1 MKKHY
6 GLCLWRINVEINEL
20 DFVTQMDMELS
31 KTSFPYFFQ
40 NVLGLM
46 YPEYMHEWLESMQT
60 TDRTVIICSRDHGKS
75 VFMHSWVVW
84 NLIFQEPP
92 FQMLYISSN
101 QKQTLVHMREID
113 RYFNLPALKPYK
125 PSRGWA
131 IGNIQL
137 TNGNAILER
146 SVGSQ
151 IRGLHPQ
158 EIIIDDPLKEFS
170 LVGIEKV
177 TDWFFGDM
185 IPTLHHTSKL
195 RMIGTPFTYTDI
207 FAQLE
212 DNEAYTV
219 TKYPCLNALNEPL
232 WIERWDY
239 DALMR
244 RKKEIGSLKF
254 TREYL
259 CVPISTG
266 TALFNPQFIDKC
278 KNKDYVLKL
287 GHRKHKGY
295 KYYVGVDP
303 AISTDGD
310 YNVITVLEVDEHMN
324 KTVVH
329 VDRAKNVEFRENIDK
344 IRLIGKIFEPEE
356 ILYETNTFA
365 KAFTQELRNIS
376 DLNVT
381 DFNTTRKRKQEIILN
396 LQMNIENGKINF
408 PYGDNTSKR
417 LTNLLVEELSM
428 FSITHSG
435 KFEGVGAHDDLVMS
449 LALANAATQN
459 SQDVFMLLDDMGL
472 FDSPTPTNN
481 SLGGML
487 GLNF

>member
-1 MKKHY
+1 
-6 GLCLWRINVEINEL
+6 
-20 DFVTQMDMELS
+20 MDMEIS

-40 NVLGLM
+40 NVLGMM
-46 YPEYMHEWLESMQT
+46 YPEYMQEWLELMQS

-84 NLIFQEPP
+84 NLVFQEPP

-113 RYFNLPALKPYK
+113 RMFNHPALKK
-125 PSRGWA
+125 FRPSRGWA

-146 SVGSQ
+146 SIGSQ

-170 LVGIEKV
+170 MSGIQKV

-185 IPTLHHTSKL
+185 IPTLHHTAQL

-207 FAQLE
+207 FSQLE
-212 DNEAYTV
+212 ENEAYTV
-219 TKYPCLNALNEPL
+219 SRYPCLNSLNEPL
-232 WIERWDY
+232 WPERWDY
-239 DALMR
+239 QALLQ
-244 RKKEIGSLKF
+244 RKAEIGSLKF

-266 TALFNPQFIDKC
+266 TALFNPEYVALC
-278 KNKDYVLKL
+278 KNKEYVLKL

-310 YNVITVLEVDEHMN
+310 YNVITVLEVDEHLN

-329 VDRAKNVEFRENIDK
+329 IDRAKNIEFRENIDK

-356 ILYETNTFA
+356 ILFETNTFA

-376 DLNVT
+376 DLNIR
-381 DFNTTRKRKQEIILN
+381 DFNTTRKKKQEIILN
-396 LQMNIENGKINF
+396 LQMNIENKKIIL
-408 PYGDNTSKR
+408 PYGNEASR
-417 LTNLLVEELSM
+417 RVTNMLIEELSM
-428 FSITHSG
+428 FSITDSG

-449 LALANAATQN
+449 LALANAATQVLG
-459 SQDVFMLLDDMGL
+459 QTFVLLDDMGI
-472 FDSPTPTNN
+472 FDEPTPTRNPISN
-481 SLGGML
+481 GIV
-487 GLNF
+487 GLNW

>member
-1 MKKHY
+1 ME
-6 GLCLWRINVEINEL
+6 VEQL
-20 DFVTQMDMELS
+20 DFVSNMDMELS

-40 NVLGLM
+40 NVLGLK
-46 YPEYMHEWLESMQT
+46 YPEYMQEWFESMQS
-60 TDRTVIICSRDHGKS
+60 TDRTVIVCSRDHGKS

-113 RYFNLPALKPYK
+113 RIFNLPALKQFK

-170 LVGIEKV
+170 LSAIQKV

-185 IPTLHHTSKL
+185 IPTLHHTANL

-207 FAQLE
+207 FSQLE
-212 DNEAYTV
+212 ENDAYTV
-219 TKYPCLNALNEPL
+219 RKYPCLNAMNEPL
-232 WIERWDY
+232 WPERWNY
-239 DALMR
+239 EALMQ
-244 RKKEIGSLKF
+244 RKAEIGSLKF
-254 TREYL
+254 TREYM
-259 CVPISTG
+259 CIPVSTG
-266 TALFNPQFIDKC
+266 TALFDPDYIENC

-287 GHRKHKGY
+287 GNRIDKGY

-310 YNVITVLEVDEHMN
+310 YNVIIVLEVDDEKN
-324 KTVVH
+324 KTIVH

-344 IRLIGKIFEPEE
+344 IRLIGKIFQPE
-356 ILYETNTFA
+356 IVLYETNTFA
-365 KAFTQELRNIS
+365 KAFTQELRS
-376 DLNVT
+376 MTDLNIK
-381 DFNTTRKRKQEIILN
+381 DFNTTRKKKQEIILN
-396 LQMNIENGKINF
+396 LQMNIENGKLNF
-408 PYGDNTSKR
+408 PYGDNNSKR
-417 LTNLLVEELSM
+417 MTTTLIEELSM
-428 FSITHSG
+428 FTITDSG
-435 KFEGVGAHDDLVMS
+435 RFEGVGAHDDLVMG
-449 LALANAATQN
+449 LALANAATQTP
-459 SQDVFMLLDDMGL
+459 SESFLLLDDLGL
-472 FDSPTPTNN
+472 FEEPQIASNGVNPG
-481 SLGGML
+481 LM

>member
-1 MKKHY
+1 MA
-6 GLCLWRINVEINEL
+6 EINNL
-20 DFVTQMDMELS
+20 DFVSSMDMELS
-31 KTSFPYFFQ
+31 KNSFPYFFQ
-40 NVLGLM
+40 NVLGMM
-46 YPEYMHEWLESMQT
+46 YPEYMKEWLDSMDK

-84 NLIFQEPP
+84 NLVFQEPP
-92 FQMLYISSN
+92 YQMLYISSN

-113 RYFNLPALKPYK
+113 RYFNLPALKQFK

-170 LVGIEKV
+170 LAGIQRV

-212 DNEAYTV
+212 ENAAYTV

-232 WIERWDY
+232 WPERWAY
-239 DALMR
+239 DALMQ
-244 RKKEIGSLKF
+244 RKAEIGSLKF

-266 TALFNPQFIDKC
+266 TALLNPEFIEKC
-278 KNKDYVLKL
+278 KNREYVLKL
-287 GHRKHKGY
+287 GNRKDKGY
-295 KYYVGVDP
+295 RYYVGVDP

-310 YNVITVLEVDEHMN
+310 YNVITVLEVDDEQN
-324 KTVVH
+324 KAIVH
-329 VDRAKNVEFRENIDK
+329 VDRAKNIEFRENIEK
-344 IRLIGKIFEPEE
+344 IRLIGKVFEPEE
-356 ILYETNTFA
+356 ILFETNTFA
-365 KAFTQELRNIS
+365 KAFTQELKS
-376 DLNVT
+376 MTDLNIR
-381 DFNTTRKRKQEIILN
+381 DFNTTRKNKQEIILN
-396 LQMNIENGKINF
+396 LQMNIENQKIIM
-408 PYGDNTSKR
+408 PYGDNASRR
-417 LTNLLVEELSM
+417 LTGALVEELSM
-428 FSITHSG
+428 FSITASG

-449 LALANAATQN
+449 LALANAA
-459 SQDVFMLLDDMGL
+459 SQGTGNQFVLLDDL
-472 FDSPTPTNN
+472 DIFDEPTTTRRSVPGV
-481 SLGGML
+481 LGM
-487 GLNF
+487 NF

>member
-1 MKKHY
+1 ME
-6 GLCLWRINVEINEL
+6 VEQL
-20 DFVTQMDMELS
+20 DFVSNMDMELS
-31 KTSFPYFFQ
+31 RTSFPYFFQ
-40 NVLGLM
+40 NVLGNM
-46 YPEYMHEWLESMQT
+46 FPEYMQEWLETMQN
-60 TDRTVIICSRDHGKS
+60 TDRTVIVCSRDHGKS

-113 RYFNLPALKPYK
+113 RIFSIPSLKKFK

-170 LVGIEKV
+170 LSAIQKV

-185 IPTLHHTSKL
+185 IPTLHHTASL

-207 FAQLE
+207 FSQLE
-212 DNEAYTV
+212 ENSAYTV
-219 TKYPCLNALNEPL
+219 RKYPCLNSMNEPL
-232 WIERWDY
+232 WPARWGY
-239 DALMR
+239 DALMQ
-244 RKKEIGSLKF
+244 RKSEIGSLKF

-259 CVPISTG
+259 CIPVSTG
-266 TALFNPQFIDKC
+266 TALFDQEYVAKC

-287 GHRKHKGY
+287 GNRIDKGY

-310 YNVITVLEVDEHMN
+310 YNVIIVLEMDDEKN
-324 KTVVH
+324 KTIVH
-329 VDRAKNVEFRENIDK
+329 VDRAKNVEFRENIEK
-344 IRLIGKIFEPEE
+344 IRLIGKLFKPEVV
-356 ILYETNTFA
+356 LYETNTFA
-365 KAFTQELRNIS
+365 KAFTQELRS
-376 DLNVT
+376 MTDLNIK
-381 DFNTTRKRKQEIILN
+381 DFNTTRKKKQEIILN
-396 LQMNIENGKINF
+396 LQMNIENSKLNF
-408 PYGDNTSKR
+408 PYGDNNSKR
-417 LTNLLVEELSM
+417 MTTALIEELSM
-428 FSITHSG
+428 FTITESG
-435 KFEGVGAHDDLVMS
+435 RFEGVGAHDDLVMG
-449 LALANAATQN
+449 LALANAATQTP
-459 SQDVFMLLDDMGL
+459 SESFLLLDDLGIFDGPEMPSNGVNPGL
-472 FDSPTPTNN
+472 
-481 SLGGML
+481 L

>member
-1 MKKHY
+1 MN
-6 GLCLWRINVEINEL
+6 LEEL

-40 NVLGLM
+40 NVLGMM
-46 YPEYMHEWLESMQT
+46 YPEYMQEWLESMNT

-84 NLIFQEPP
+84 NLVFQEPP
-92 FQMLYISSN
+92 FQMIYISSN
-101 QKQTLVHMREID
+101 QKQTMVHMREID
-113 RYFNLPALKPYK
+113 RYFNLPALKQYK

-131 IGNIQL
+131 IGNITL

-170 LVGIEKV
+170 LVGIDRV

-207 FAQLE
+207 FSQLE
-212 DNEAYTV
+212 ENEAYDV
-219 TKYPCLNALNEPL
+219 KKYPCLNGLNEPL
-232 WIERWDY
+232 WPERWDY

-266 TALFNPQFIDKC
+266 TALFNPEFINKC

-287 GHRKHKGY
+287 GHRKDKGY

-324 KTVVH
+324 KTIVH

-408 PYGDNTSKR
+408 PYGDSTSKR
-417 LTNLLVEELSM
+417 LTNLLIEELSM

-472 FDSPTPTNN
+472 FNAPTTTNN

>member
-1 MKKHY
+1 M
-6 GLCLWRINVEINEL
+6 EIDEL
-20 DFVTQMDMELS
+20 DFISSMDMEIS

-40 NVLGLM
+40 NVLGM
-46 YPEYMHEWLESMQT
+46 MFPPYMQEWLESMET

-84 NLIFQEPP
+84 NLVFQEPP
-92 FQMLYISSN
+92 YQMLYISSN

-113 RYFNLPALKPYK
+113 RYFNHPALKKYK

-170 LVGIEKV
+170 LAGIQRV

-212 DNEAYTV
+212 ENSAYSV
-219 TKYPCLNALNEPL
+219 KKYPCLDSMNEPL
-232 WIERWDY
+232 WPERWDF
-239 DALMR
+239 DALMQ
-244 RKKEIGSLKF
+244 RKAEIGSLKF

-266 TALFNPQFIDKC
+266 TALFNPEFIAKC
-278 KNKDYVLKL
+278 KNKDYVLRL
-287 GHRKHKGY
+287 GHRKDKGY

-310 YNVITVLEVDEHMN
+310 YNVITVIEVDDEKN
-324 KTVVH
+324 KTIVH
-329 VDRAKNVEFRENIDK
+329 VDRAKNVDFRENIEK
-344 IRLIGKIFEPEE
+344 IRLIGRIFEPEE

-376 DLNVT
+376 DLNVR
-381 DFNTTRKRKQEIILN
+381 DFTTTRKKKQEIILS

-408 PYGDNTSKR
+408 PYGDNNSR
-417 LTNLLVEELSM
+417 NLTNALIEELSM

-435 KFEGVGAHDDLVMS
+435 RFEGVGAHDDLVMS
-449 LALANAATQN
+449 LALAVACATKT
-459 SQDVFMLLDDMGL
+459 QDVFMLLDDMGI
-472 FDSPTPTNN
+472 FDNPKPMNR
-481 SLGGML
+481 SLGGMM

>member
-1 MKKHY
+1 ME
-6 GLCLWRINVEINEL
+6 LDNL

-31 KTSFPYFFQ
+31 KSSFPYFFK
-40 NVLGLM
+40 NVLGMM
-46 YPEYMHEWLESMQT
+46 YPVYMQEWLETMHS

-113 RYFNLPALKPYK
+113 RYFNIPALKQFK

-170 LVGIEKV
+170 LVGIDKV

-207 FAQLE
+207 FSQLE

-232 WIERWDY
+232 WPERWDY

-266 TALFNPQFIDKC
+266 TALFNPEFINKC

-287 GHRKHKGY
+287 GHRKDKGY

-310 YNVITVLEVDEHMN
+310 YNVITVLEVDENMN
-324 KTVVH
+324 KTIVH
-329 VDRAKNVEFRENIDK
+329 VDRAKNVQFRENIDK
-344 IRLIGKIFEPEE
+344 VRLIGKIFEPEE

-408 PYGDNTSKR
+408 PYGDSTSKR
-417 LTNLLVEELSM
+417 LTNMLIEELSM

-472 FDSPTPTNN
+472 FNAPTTTNN

>member
-1 MKKHY
+1 MSME
-6 GLCLWRINVEINEL
+6 LENL
-20 DFVTQMDMELS
+20 DFVTKMDMELS
-31 KTSFPYFFQ
+31 KNSFPYFFQ
-40 NVLGLM
+40 NLLGKM
-46 YPEYMHEWLESMQT
+46 FPPYMQEWLDYMET
-60 TDRTVIICSRDHGKS
+60 TDRTVIVCSRDHGKS

-84 NLIFQEPP
+84 NLVFQEPP
-92 FQMLYISSN
+92 YQMLYISSN

-113 RYFNLPALKPYK
+113 RYFNHPALKPYK

-170 LVGIEKV
+170 MSGIQRV

-207 FAQLE
+207 FSQLE
-212 DNEAYTV
+212 ENEAYTV
-219 TKYPCLNALNEPL
+219 NKYPCLNSLNEPL
-232 WIERWDY
+232 WPERWNY
-239 DALMR
+239 DALMQ
-244 RKKEIGSLKF
+244 RKAEIGSLKF

-266 TALFNPQFIDKC
+266 TALFNPEFVAKC

-287 GHRKHKGY
+287 SNRKEKGY

-310 YNVITVLEVDEHMN
+310 YNVIVVLEVDDEMN

-329 VDRAKNVEFRENIDK
+329 VDRAKNVEFRENLNKLRI
-344 IRLIGKIFEPEE
+344 IGKIFEPEQ

-376 DLNVT
+376 DLNVR
-381 DFNTTRKRKQEIILN
+381 DFDTTRKKKQEIILN
-396 LQMNIENGKINF
+396 LQMNIENGKMRF
-408 PYGDNTSKR
+408 PYGDNNSR
-417 LTNLLVEELSM
+417 QMTNVLIEELSM
-428 FSITHSG
+428 FSITDSG
-435 KFEGVGAHDDLVMS
+435 RFEGVGAHDDLVMG
-449 LALANAATQN
+449 LALANAATQGAAE
-459 SQDVFMLLDDMGL
+459 SFILLDDLDIFDTGPRPRQQSGFGLMGI
-472 FDSPTPTNN
+472 
-481 SLGGML
+481 
-487 GLNF
+487 NF